1 MAFSRE
7 PAVSSHWMPSSFHK
21 GAGAG
26 MSSPKTCSFHRCAD
40 TSWAMLI
47 TVIPRSLRRPSAIPR
62 GYDQVDPRTATRVP
76 LGHELSGTNPV
87 FDGDPP
93 FAARVF
99 ATVPEA
105 GYLVE
110 QITSLGTHLG
120 THIDVPAHFVPG
132 GARLSDLDESWT
144 LMPLAVFDAP
154 EPGRS
159 ITMDDVH
166 AWERRWSPI
175 PSGACVVLRTGHAQ
189 LFGTPE
195 YSIQAAGFSADGVS
209 WLFGTRRVRA
219 LGSDTFGPDTD
230 SSFAA
235 TRTALEAGGV
245 VLANLGPG
253 LNRMRTHGDWISVNA
268 PRPAFSGFPVGVTGF
283 TVPAAAHRPPRADPA
298 TASPRPPTEAP
309 PQGPSQ

>member
-1 MAFSRE
+1 M
-7 PAVSSHWMPSSFHK
+7 
-21 GAGAG
+21 
-26 MSSPKTCSFHRCAD
+26 
-40 TSWAMLI
+40 
-47 TVIPRSLRRPSAIPR
+47 IPRSLRRPSAIPR